1 MYALQQVRA
10 AVVINAYV
18 KRIAVL
24 GTQNKK
30 YRRARNQIELKIVS
44 PSSSNPHSPFPCSS
58 LSSSPSTYIFDIP
71 FWSDNFFQDNIGSV
85 KTVDKK
91 ILSPPP
97 TVEPIPKVLQN
108 DLTHSKHPESSMS
121 NDDEQIDLRHI
132 LGREYTEALTS
143 GLPECGG
150 KVTMKTRDLNGN
162 TALHLAAWRG
172 DRLVCHWLV
181 SNGADASALNHA
193 GRSVLDFA
201 RESGSYHCMDVIMAA
216 ICERAVPPVAPTLK
230 LDEGGRETG
239 AGAFERVVG
248 DGVPGGRRGERK
260 VNYQGKWYS
269 KSEVDALEIV
279 C

>member
-1 MYALQQVRA
+1 MRA

-18 KRIAVL
+18 KRITVL
-24 GTQNKK
+24 GTQHKK
-30 YRRARNQIELKIVS
+30 YRRARNQIEPKIVS
-44 PSSSNPHSPFPCSS
+44 PSSSNPHAPFPCSS
-58 LSSSPSTYIFDIP
+58 LSSSSPSTYIFDIP
-71 FWSDNFFQDNIGSV
+71 FWSDNCFQDNIGSV
-85 KTVDKK
+85 ETVDKE
-91 ILSPPP
+91 ISSPPP
-97 TVEPIPKVLQN
+97 TVGPIPKVSQN
-108 DLTHSKHPESSMS
+108 YLTHSKHPESPMS

-132 LGREYTEALTS
+132 LGREYIEALTS
-143 GLPECGG
+143 GLPEYGG
-150 KVTMKTRDLNGN
+150 KVTMKTSDRSGS

-230 LDEGGRETG
+230 LYEGGG
-239 AGAFERVVG
+239 DAGAFERVVG
-248 DGVPGGRRGERK
+248 ERVPGGGRGERK

-269 KSEVDALEIV
+269 ESEVNALEIV